1 MKNGE
6 RDKFFMKKALDEAKK
21 AFKKNEVP
29 VGTVIVYKNKI
40 IARAHNLNI
49 TTNDPTAHAEILAL
63 RKASKILKNYRLLDC
78 ELYTT
83 LEPCPMCAGAMVYA
97 RIKRLVYATEDPKS
111 GCCKSVLNIVN
122 NKKLNHRI
130 EVVYGVY
137 KKESE
142 KLLKKFF
149 EKLRKCPRTQNS
161 KHGTID

>member
-1 MKNGE
+1 MKKIDK
-6 RDKFFMKKALDEAKK
+6 DKFFMREALKEAKK
-21 AFKKNEVP
+21 AYKKNEVP
-29 VGTVIVYKNKI
+29 VGAVVVYNNKI
-40 IARAHNLNI
+40 IAKAHNLNI

-63 RKASKILKNYRLLDC
+63 RKASKVLRNYRLPDC

-97 RIKRLVYATEDPKS
+97 RIKRLVYAAEDPKS

-130 EVVYGVY
+130 EVVSGVC
-137 KKESE
+137 KKEAE

-149 EKLRKCPRTQNS
+149 KRLRS
-161 KHGTID
+161 K

>member
-1 MKNGE
+1 MKKIDK
-6 RDKFFMKKALDEAKK
+6 DKFFMQEALKEAKK
-21 AFKKNEVP
+21 AYKKNEVP
-29 VGTVIVYKNKI
+29 VGAIVVYNNKI
-40 IARAHNLNI
+40 VAKAHNLNI

-63 RKASKILKNYRLLDC
+63 RKASKILRNYRLLDC
-78 ELYTT
+78 EMYTT

-130 EVVYGVY
+130 EVVSGVC

-142 KLLKKFF
+142 KLLKTFF
-149 EKLRKCPRTQNS
+149 KKLRS
-161 KHGTID
+161 K

>member
-1 MKNGE
+1 MKKIDKE
-6 RDKFFMKKALDEAKK
+6 KFFMQEALKEAKK
-21 AFKKNEVP
+21 AYKKNEVP
-29 VGTVIVYKNKI
+29 VGAVVVYNNKI
-40 IARAHNLNI
+40 VAKAHNLNI

-63 RKASKILKNYRLLDC
+63 RKASKILRNYRLLDC
-78 ELYTT
+78 EMYTT

-130 EVVYGVY
+130 EVVSGVC
-137 KKESE
+137 KKEAE

-149 EKLRKCPRTQNS
+149 KRLRSR
-161 KHGTID
+161 

>member
-1 MKNGE
+1 MQE
-6 RDKFFMKKALDEAKK
+6 ALKEAKK
-21 AFKKNEVP
+21 AYKKNEVP
-29 VGTVIVYKNKI
+29 VGAVVVYNNKI
-40 IARAHNLNI
+40 VAKAHNLNI

-63 RKASKILKNYRLLDC
+63 RKASKILRNYRLLDC
-78 ELYTT
+78 EMYTT

-130 EVVYGVY
+130 EVVSGVC
-137 KKESE
+137 KKEAE

-149 EKLRKCPRTQNS
+149 KRLRSR
-161 KHGTID
+161 

>member
-1 MKNGE
+1 MKKIDK
-6 RDKFFMKKALDEAKK
+6 DKFFMQEALKEAKK
-21 AFKKNEVP
+21 AYKKNEVP
-29 VGTVIVYKNKI
+29 VGAVVVYNNKI
-40 IARAHNLNI
+40 IAKAHNLNI

-63 RKASKILKNYRLLDC
+63 RKASKILRNYRLPDC
-78 ELYTT
+78 EMYTT

-130 EVVYGVY
+130 EVVSGVC

-142 KLLKKFF
+142 KLLKIFF
-149 EKLRKCPRTQNS
+149 KKLRS
-161 KHGTID
+161 K

>member
-1 MKNGE
+1 MKKFNK
-6 RDKFFMKKALDEAKK
+6 DKFFMQETLKEAKK
-21 AFKKNEVP
+21 AYKKNEVP
-29 VGTVIVYKNKI
+29 VGAVVVYNDKI
-40 IARAHNLNI
+40 IAKAHNLNI

-63 RKASKILKNYRLLDC
+63 RKASKVLRNYRLPDC

-97 RIKRLVYATEDPKS
+97 RIKRLVYAAEDPKS

-130 EVVYGVY
+130 EVVSGVC
-137 KKESE
+137 KKEAE

-149 EKLRKCPRTQNS
+149 KRLRS
-161 KHGTID
+161 K

>member
-1 MKNGE
+1 MQETLK
-6 RDKFFMKKALDEAKK
+6 EAKK
-21 AFKKNEVP
+21 AYKKNEVP
-29 VGTVIVYKNKI
+29 VGAVVVYNDKI
-40 IARAHNLNI
+40 IAKAHNLNI

-63 RKASKILKNYRLLDC
+63 RKASKVLRNYRLPDC

-97 RIKRLVYATEDPKS
+97 RIKRLVYAAEDPKS

-130 EVVYGVY
+130 EVVSGVC
-137 KKESE
+137 KKEAE

-149 EKLRKCPRTQNS
+149 KRLRS
-161 KHGTID
+161 K

>member
-1 MKNGE
+1 MKKFNK
-6 RDKFFMKKALDEAKK
+6 DKFFMQEALKEAKK
-21 AFKKNEVP
+21 AYKKNEVP
-29 VGTVIVYKNKI
+29 VGAVVVYNDKI
-40 IARAHNLNI
+40 IARAHNFNI

-63 RKASKILKNYRLLDC
+63 RKASKVLKNYRLPDC
-78 ELYTT
+78 EMYTT

-130 EVVYGVY
+130 EVVSGVC

-149 EKLRKCPRTQNS
+149 KRLRIK
-161 KHGTID
+161 